1 MKREEAKRRIEQL
14 RKEIARHDYLYYVEA
29 RPVISDREYDR
40 LYHELE
46 KLEEQFP
53 DLVTPD
59 SPTQRVGGQPLEEFP
74 TVVHRV
80 PMLSLSN
87 TYSPEELRE
96 FDARVAKI
104 LGGRKYTYIVEP
116 KVDGVA
122 VSLRYEKGVLVLG
135 STRGDG
141 RRGDD
146 ITANLKTIRTIPLR
160 LLGEKP
166 PAVLEVRGEVYM
178 TKEGFLKL
186 NQEREENGEEP
197 FANPRNAAAGSLK
210 QLDPRVVAS
219 RPLDAV
225 FYAVGEYEGV
235 EFATQEEVLKKLR
248 GFGLRVTPRYW
259 KCRDMD
265 ECLQALE
272 ELKSVRKEFPFEID
286 GGVVK
291 VNERKYYDILGA
303 TAKSPR
309 WAAAYKYEPE
319 RAETVLRDIIVQVG
333 RTGVLTPVAV
343 LDPVF
348 VSGSTVSRA
357 TLHNEDEIRRK
368 DIRIGDHVL
377 VEKAGEV
384 IPAVVEVLKEKR
396 TGKEKIFHMPKKCPV
411 CGQPVVRRPGEVAVR
426 CENLQCPA
434 QLKRWIS
441 YFAARGA
448 MDIEGLGEVLVDQ
461 LVDSGLVKSPAD
473 LYRLKKEDLLKL
485 ERIADKSAENLLR
498 AIEESRRR
506 ELWRLIFALGI
517 PHVGSRTA
525 QVLAEEFGSLDALA
539 EADRE
544 RLEAIADIGPIV
556 AESIQRFFRD
566 PRNRK
571 LIRELKEVGVRTREP
586 RRKASAAGPLQGK
599 TVVLTGALSGYT
611 RQQAEEL
618 IRRMGGKPSG
628 SVSSRTDLVIVGENP
643 GSKYDK
649 ARKLGVPIADEKA
662 FVKMLKEAGL
672 A

>member
-1 MKREEAKRRIEQL
+1 
-14 RKEIARHDYLYYVEA
+14 
-29 RPVISDREYDR
+29 
-40 LYHELE
+40 
-46 KLEEQFP
+46 
-53 DLVTPD
+53 
-59 SPTQRVGGQPLEEFP
+59 
-74 TVVHRV
+74 
-80 PMLSLSN
+80 
-87 TYSPEELRE
+87 
-96 FDARVAKI
+96 
-104 LGGRKYTYIVEP
+104 
-116 KVDGVA
+116 
-122 VSLRYEKGVLVLG
+122 
-135 STRGDG
+135 
-141 RRGDD
+141 
-146 ITANLKTIRTIPLR
+146 
-160 LLGEKP
+160 
-166 PAVLEVRGEVYM
+166 
-178 TKEGFLKL
+178 
-186 NQEREENGEEP
+186 
-197 FANPRNAAAGSLK
+197 
-210 QLDPRVVAS
+210 
-219 RPLDAV
+219 
-225 FYAVGEYEGV
+225 
-235 EFATQEEVLKKLR
+235 
-248 GFGLRVTPRYW
+248 
-259 KCRDMD
+259 
-265 ECLQALE
+265 
-272 ELKSVRKEFPFEID
+272 
-286 GGVVK
+286 
-291 VNERKYYDILGA
+291 
-303 TAKSPR
+303 
-309 WAAAYKYEPE
+309 
-319 RAETVLRDIIVQVG
+319 
-333 RTGVLTPVAV
+333 
-343 LDPVF
+343 
-348 VSGSTVSRA
+348 
-357 TLHNEDEIRRK
+357 
-368 DIRIGDHVL
+368 
-377 VEKAGEV
+377 
-384 IPAVVEVLKEKR
+384 
-396 TGKEKIFHMPKKCPV
+396 
-411 CGQPVVRRPGEVAVR
+411 VVRRPGEVAVR